1 MRIAAPKLGFVME
14 EESLTDYLARMAAE
28 SSTPPPPVGRPEMMP
43 PPPADDLLEDES
55 GWLGILGGLLF
66 AVCLG
71 AFAYF
76 YVYLPEEENKQ
87 IRSEIQNELDSII
100 SDYEKSRADLND
112 QMIESCVSGS
122 RAACA
127 LVGD

>member
-1 MRIAAPKLGFVME
+1 MAGDPRR
-14 EESLTDYLARMAAE
+14 LALC
-28 SSTPPPPVGRPEMMP
+28 S
-43 PPPADDLLEDES
+43 
-55 GWLGILGGLLF
+55 LLF
-66 AVCLG
+66 AL
-71 AFAYF
+71 APLRIF

-122 RAACA
+122 RAACT